1 MTDHKKNAY
10 KYATIVAMGGFV
22 FGIDAALISGTT
34 NYLTEE
40 FALNEL
46 QLGAAV
52 GAAAWG
58 VLLALVFVGY
68 AVNKIGRKRALQI
81 SAAVYLISALGSA
94 FAPNYWIFLS
104 ARFLGGLA
112 FSSISMASMY
122 IGEIAPP
129 KWRGKLVSMIQINIV
144 VGLSAA
150 YFINYMIQNWANS
163 GAEWV
168 ITLGIDTNTW
178 RWMLGSEIIFA
189 LVWLI
194 LLMFI
199 PHSPVWLVL
208 KERIEEA
215 KETLKRVISENEVE
229 THIVEMKESLQT
241 MGGDHSDWA
250 QFKEIFSRPMRITFI
265 IAATL
270 AIVQQST
277 GINAI
282 LFYAPTVFEQLGMGT
297 DAAFSQAIWI
307 GVISVIFTV
316 LGLLLVD
323 KIGRRPMVLGGLLWI
338 IISLGICFYGFHN
351 ATYSLSKENV
361 VELTEVSGAERLNI
375 LIDTS
380 YDSDIDFKEALMETL
395 GEEEAKKHSSAL
407 IQKAANLNGLLILIG
422 ILSFIA
428 AFQSTIGPVMWVL
441 FSEIFPISNRGIAIP
456 VFVFLTSITSSL
468 IQTFFPWQLENLG
481 IGSTLLFY
489 ASTVAI
495 GLVIL
500 FIYLKETK
508 NMTIEEVQLA
518 LAPKKK
524 SE

>member
-1 MTDHKKNAY
+1 MTNYKKNAY
-10 KYATIVAMGGFV
+10 FYATIVAMGGFV

-40 FALNEL
+40 FGLTNIEL
-46 QLGAAV
+46 GWAV
-52 GAAAWG
+52 GSAAWG
-58 VLLALVFVGY
+58 VLLALLFVGF
-68 AVNKIGRKRALQI
+68 AVNRIGRKRLLQI

-94 FAPNYWIFLS
+94 FATNYWMFVS
-104 ARFLGGLA
+104 ARFFGGLA
-112 FSSISMASMY
+112 FSSISMAAMY
-122 IGEIAPP
+122 TGEIAPP
-129 KWRGKLVSMIQINIV
+129 KWRGKLVAMIQINIV

-150 YFINYMIQNWANS
+150 YFINYLIQNWANS

-168 ITLGIDTNTW
+168 SDLGIDTNTW

-189 LVWLI
+189 LLWFI
-194 LLMFI
+194 LLFTI
-199 PHSPVWLVL
+199 PRSPVWLVL
-208 KERIEEA
+208 KGKIEEA
-215 KETLKRVISENEVE
+215 KDTLRKVLPENEV
-229 THIVEMKESLQT
+229 TDQIAEMKESLKST
-241 MGGDHSDWA
+241 GGERSDWE
-250 QFKEIFSRPMRITFI
+250 QFKEVFSKPMRITFI

-270 AIVQQST
+270 AIAQQAT

-316 LGLLLVD
+316 LGLLVVD
-323 KIGRRPMVLGGLLWI
+323 KIGRRPMILGGMLWI
-338 IISLGICFYGFHN
+338 IISLGICFYGFN
-351 ATYSLSKENV
+351 SANYSISKNDIS
-361 VELTEVSGAERLNI
+361 ELTEIPNAERLTI
-375 LIDTS
+375 LVDKS
-380 YDSDIDFKEALMETL
+380 YESDIAFKEALTESI
-395 GEEEAKKHSSAL
+395 GQAEAKKHSSVL
-407 IQKAANLNGLLILIG
+407 LQKAANINGLLILIG

-456 VFVFLTSITSSL
+456 IFVFLTSITSSFV
-468 IQTFFPWQLENLG
+468 QTFFPWQLENLG

-508 NMTIEEVQLA
+508 NLTIEEVQLA

-524 SE
+524 LK

>member
-1 MTDHKKNAY
+1 MANYKKNSY
-10 KYATIVAMGGFV
+10 TYATIVAMGGFV

-40 FALNEL
+40 FSLNEL

-58 VLLALVFVGY
+58 VLLALLFVGY

-81 SAAVYLISALGSA
+81 SAAVYLISAIGSA
-94 FAPNYWIFLS
+94 FAPNYWTFIS

-168 ITLGIDTNTW
+168 STLGIDTNTW

-189 LVWLI
+189 LLWFVLLI
-194 LLMFI
+194 II
-199 PHSPVWLVL
+199 PRSPVWLVL
-208 KERIEEA
+208 KEKIGEA
-215 KETLKRVISENEVE
+215 KDTLRKVIPENEV
-229 THIVEMKESLQT
+229 TNQITEMQESLQT
-241 MGGDHSDWA
+241 TGGEQSDWE
-250 QFKEIFSRPMRITFI
+250 QFKEIFSKPMRITFI

-270 AIVQQST
+270 AIAQQAT

-316 LGLLLVD
+316 LGLLVVD
-323 KIGRRPMVLGGLLWI
+323 KIGRRPMILGGMLWI
-338 IISLGICFYGFHN
+338 IISLGICFYGFN
-351 ATYSLSKENV
+351 SATYSLSKENV
-361 VELTEVSGAERLNI
+361 SELTELPNSERLDV
-375 LIDTS
+375 LVDKS
-380 YDSDIDFKEALMETL
+380 YESDIEFKEALSETL
-395 GEEEAKKHSSAL
+395 GGDDAKKYSSAL
-407 IQKAANLNGLLILIG
+407 IQKAANINGLLILIG

-456 VFVFLTSITSSL
+456 VFVFLTSITSSFV
-468 IQTFFPWQLENLG
+468 QTFFPWQLENLG
-481 IGSTLLFY
+481 IGATLLFY

-495 GLVIL
+495 GLIIL

-508 NMTIEEVQLA
+508 NLTIEEVQLA

-524 SE
+524 

>member
-1 MTDHKKNAY
+1 MASHKKNAY
-10 KYATIVAMGGFV
+10 TYATIVAMGGFV

-40 FALNEL
+40 FALTEL
-46 QLGAAV
+46 ELGAAV

-58 VLLALVFVGY
+58 VLLALLFVGY
-68 AVNKIGRKRALQI
+68 AVNRIGRKRALQI
-81 SAAVYLISALGSA
+81 SAAVYLISAIGSA
-94 FAPNYWIFLS
+94 FAPNYWTFIS

-168 ITLGIDTNTW
+168 TNLGIDTNTW

-189 LVWLI
+189 LLWLI
-194 LLMFI
+194 LLTFI
-199 PHSPVWLVL
+199 PQSPIWLVL
-208 KERIEEA
+208 KERIEDAKNTLRKVIPENQVEA
-215 KETLKRVISENEVE
+215 QIA
-229 THIVEMKESLQT
+229 EMKESLLA
-241 MGGDHSDWA
+241 MGSDHSDMA
-250 QFKEIFSRPMRITFI
+250 QLREVFSRPMRITFI
-265 IAATL
+265 IAITL
-270 AIVQQST
+270 AIAQQAT

-297 DAAFSQAIWI
+297 DAAFSQAIWL
-307 GVISVIFTV
+307 GVISVIFTI

-323 KIGRRPMVLGGLLWI
+323 KIGRRPMILGGMLWI
-338 IISLGICFYGFHN
+338 IISLGICFYGFN
-351 ATYSLSKENV
+351 SADYSISKESV
-361 VELTEVSGAERLNI
+361 TELTEIPDAERLNV
-375 LIDTS
+375 LVGKS
-380 YDSDIDFKEALMETL
+380 YESDIDFKNAVTDIL
-395 GEEEAKKHSSAL
+395 GETDAKKHSSAL
-407 IQKAANLNGLLILIG
+407 IQKAANINGLLILIG

-456 VFVFLTSITSSL
+456 FFVFITSITSSFV
-468 IQTFFPWQLENLG
+468 QTFFPWQLENLG
-481 IGSTLLFY
+481 IASTLLFY

-524 SE
+524 

>member
-1 MTDHKKNAY
+1 MANYKKNSY
-10 KYATIVAMGGFV
+10 TYATIVAMGGFV

-34 NYLTEE
+34 NYLVEE
-40 FALNEL
+40 FSLNEL
-46 QLGAAV
+46 QLGMAV
-52 GAAAWG
+52 GSAAWG

-81 SAAVYLISALGSA
+81 SAAVYLLSAIGSAL
-94 FAPNYWIFLS
+94 APNYWTFVS

-150 YFINYMIQNWANS
+150 YFINYMIQNLAS
-163 GAEWV
+163 SDAEWV
-168 ITLGIDTNTW
+168 SALGIETSTW
-178 RWMLGSEIIFA
+178 RWMLGSEILFA
-189 LVWLI
+189 LLWFI
-194 LLMFI
+194 LLLFI
-199 PHSPVWLVL
+199 PRSPVWLVL
-208 KERIEEA
+208 KGKIEEA
-215 KETLKRVISENEVE
+215 KDTLRKVIPEKEVAHQI
-229 THIVEMKESLQT
+229 TQMQESLALKGTNYSNWEQL
-241 MGGDHSDWA
+241 
-250 QFKEIFSRPMRITFI
+250 KEIFSKPMRITFI

-270 AIVQQST
+270 AIAQQAT

-307 GVISVIFTV
+307 GVISVIFTI

-323 KIGRRPMVLGGLLWI
+323 KIGRRPMILGGMVWI
-338 IISLGICFYGFHN
+338 ILSLGICFYGFTS
-351 ATYSLSKENV
+351 ASYSITKENV
-361 VELTEVSGAERLNI
+361 TELTDIPNSERLQVI
-375 LIDTS
+375 AGKS
-380 YDSDIDFKEALMETL
+380 YDSDIDFKQALTEVL
-395 GEEEAKKHSSAL
+395 GETDAKLHSSAL
-407 IQKAANLNGLLILIG
+407 IQKAANINGLLILIG

-456 VFVFLTSITSSL
+456 VFVFLTSITSSFV
-468 IQTFFPWQLENLG
+468 QTFFPWQLENLG
-481 IGSTLLFY
+481 IASTLLFY
-489 ASTVAI
+489 ASTVAV
-495 GLVIL
+495 GLIIL

-508 NMTIEEVQLA
+508 NLTIEEVQLA

-524 SE
+524 